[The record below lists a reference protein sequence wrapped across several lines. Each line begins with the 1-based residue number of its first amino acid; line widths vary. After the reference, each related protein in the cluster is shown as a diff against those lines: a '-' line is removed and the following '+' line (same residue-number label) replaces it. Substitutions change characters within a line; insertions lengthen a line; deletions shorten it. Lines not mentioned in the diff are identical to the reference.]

1 MAKIT
6 RNYMLEVLRPINEE
20 TIKEFRTM
28 KQDRNGM
35 KIVPTDIMRLEIGWG
50 LIPLFDKNLS
60 DNLLERI
67 KVMRKSIEEET
78 GISIPSIRIRDN
90 SGLTDFGYSFYIR
103 GKKLVNYEIKRNKYL
118 CIDGGKV
125 KNKINGKEIKDPVF
139 GVPAILINKNQIKEA
154 ADAGYTIVDAPGI
167 IMTNLEHLI
176 KENIAKIFTYDG
188 SKCLLKKVGETHPL
202 LIADCLSKL
211 KPLDLR
217 SILTIIL
224 DANKNLLNID
234 LIIELVLFYFERGKN
249 IENIARLILKDAMS
263 TS

>member
-6 RNYMLEVLRPINEE
+6 GNYILEVLRPINEE
-20 TIKEFRTM
+20 TLKEFRAM

-35 KIVPTDIMRLEIGWG
+35 KIIPTDIIRLEIGWG
-50 LIPLFDKNLS
+50 LIPLVDKNLS
-60 DNLLERI
+60 YNLLERI
-67 KVMRKSIEEET
+67 KVMRKNIEEET

-90 SGLTDFGYSFYIR
+90 PRLTDFGYSFYIR
-103 GKKLVNYEIKRNKYL
+103 GKKLVNYEIKHNKHL

-125 KNKINGKEIKDPVF
+125 KNKIDGKEIKEPVF

-154 ADAGYTIVDAPGI
+154 ADAGYTIVDASGI

-188 SKCLLKKVGETHPL
+188 SKYLLKKVGETHPL

-211 KPLDLR
+211 SPIDLGI
-217 SILTIIL
+217 ILTIIL
-224 DANKNLLNID
+224 DVKKNLRNID
-234 LIIELVLFYFERGKN
+234 IIIELVLFYFDREKDIG
-249 IENIARLILKDAMS
+249 NIARLILKDSMS